1 MIFRS
6 SWRSLSVQEPLIDL
20 ETQLHCLKP
29 TWILTGVSILKFS
42 LDGALNVKQYDLNA
56 PVKYFK
62 RSELQQAKDF
72 YIDKS
77 VPGKTPIALLF
88 NIGSITSRCIF
99 ISLMMYY
106 IKERCWAHDSCY
118 MTHVTWVYQFLWNS
132 HKLELS
138 LTLKGPYYFDYV
150 CMPFSIDGITNSCDW
165 ISVKVCFR
173 RNWSPVKKEKSK
185 STLGCLVFLVV
196 ISNGAYRLA

>member
-1 MIFRS
+1 M
-6 SWRSLSVQEPLIDL
+6 SLLVQEPLKDL

-56 PVKYFK
+56 PVKFFK

-72 YIDKS
+72 YIDKT
-77 VPGKTPIALLF
+77 VPGKTPVALLY

-106 IKERCWAHDSCY
+106 IKECCRTHDTCD
-118 MTHVTWVYQFLWNS
+118 TS
-132 HKLELS
+132 HLTRVS
-138 LTLKGPYYFDYV
+138 LLMK
-150 CMPFSIDGITNSCDW
+150 FS
-165 ISVKVCFR
+165 
-173 RNWSPVKKEKSK
+173 
-185 STLGCLVFLVV
+185 
-196 ISNGAYRLA
+196 

>member
-1 MIFRS
+1 MK
-6 SWRSLSVQEPLIDL
+6 DL

-56 PVKYFK
+56 PVKFFK

-72 YIDKS
+72 YIDKT
-77 VPGKTPIALLF
+77 VPGKTPIALLY

-106 IKERCWAHDSCY
+106 IKECCRTYDPWSMWHESRDTS
-118 MTHVTWVYQFLWNS
+118 
-132 HKLELS
+132 LS
-138 LTLKGPYYFDYV
+138 LLMK
-150 CMPFSIDGITNSCDW
+150 FS
-165 ISVKVCFR
+165 
-173 RNWSPVKKEKSK
+173 
-185 STLGCLVFLVV
+185 
-196 ISNGAYRLA
+196 

>member
-1 MIFRS
+1 M
-6 SWRSLSVQEPLIDL
+6 SLLAQEPLKDL

-56 PVKYFK
+56 PVKFFK

-72 YIDKS
+72 YIDKT
-77 VPGKTPIALLF
+77 VPGKTPVALLY

-106 IKERCWAHDSCY
+106 IKECCRTHDLCKMS
-118 MTHVTWVYQFLWNS
+118 HVTRVS
-132 HKLELS
+132 H
-138 LTLKGPYYFDYV
+138 
-150 CMPFSIDGITNSCDW
+150 FS
-165 ISVKVCFR
+165 
-173 RNWSPVKKEKSK
+173 
-185 STLGCLVFLVV
+185 
-196 ISNGAYRLA
+196 